1 MSDPRIM
8 GLLLMTLATLAFLGT
23 TSQTLPA
30 ATFFPALVLFA
41 IGAFKFLKSNSLEMA
56 KAEKR
61 VERRVNPALRQNQ
74 FAQEYAERL
83 ATMRGNPLMA
93 AADPAALEQAERE
106 ARLASGRR
114 PAEPQ
119 DHAIEID
126 DQEDDF
132 VVATDVSFP
141 VEVQASDVLVD
152 ELRKLNWLMSQGVLT
167 EEEYAV
173 AKAKLLD

>member
-1 MSDPRIM
+1 MSDPRIT

-23 TSQTLPA
+23 TSQALPA

-56 KAEKR
+56 KTEKR
-61 VERRVNPALRQNQ
+61 FERRVNPALRQNQ

-83 ATMRGNPLMA
+83 ATMRGNPLLSVG
-93 AADPAALEQAERE
+93 DPSLEEAERD

-114 PAEPQ
+114 PDETQ
-119 DHAIEID
+119 TRAIEID
-126 DQEDDF
+126 DREDDF

-152 ELRKLNWLMSQGVLT
+152 ELRKLNSLMSQGVLT